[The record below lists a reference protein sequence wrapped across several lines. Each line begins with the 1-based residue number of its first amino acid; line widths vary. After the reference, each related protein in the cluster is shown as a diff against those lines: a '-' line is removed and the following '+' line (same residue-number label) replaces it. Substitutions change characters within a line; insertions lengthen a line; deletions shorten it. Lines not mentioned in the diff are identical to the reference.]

1 VRERGFRFRQCD
13 TLKSVEDVAIG
24 GLDIPR
30 DGLAS
35 IVRGRHNTTEAIVP
49 FLPSYF
55 ATFVFVERI
64 LDCIKVDR
72 GRETDLIEE
81 ILHLSLRNSTA
92 LVHIGIIEELIK
104 RDPSLG

>member
-1 VRERGFRFRQCD
+1 MRERGFRFRQCD

-49 FLPSYF
+49 FLPSYKWLSSSSAF
-55 ATFVFVERI
+55 QIASKSTEEERRI
-64 LDCIKVDR
+64 
-72 GRETDLIEE
+72 
-81 ILHLSLRNSTA
+81 
-92 LVHIGIIEELIK
+92 
-104 RDPSLG
+104 